1 MMPMPRIPT
10 PRILATAVC
19 LLALTIG
26 AGPAAAQSSDSN
38 VSLNAPGLLVKKPK
52 PGLPEVKAQPQAWP
66 RLDPGAVLCRSE
78 ADLTRLAQRRSGET
92 VDGPV
97 DCQIVRGPTPITIVQ
112 RAAPG
117 RTEVRLND
125 GQSTASAWTD
135 AWLPE
140 KLPTGAKSAASR

>member
-1 MMPMPRIPT
+1 MNPMRRT
-10 PRILATAVC
+10 LTLAVGLVAV
-19 LLALTIG
+19 TIG
-26 AGPAAAQSSDSN
+26 AGPSGAQPSDSN

-78 ADLTRLAQRRSGET
+78 FDLSKLAQRRSGET

-97 DCQIVRGPTPITIVQ
+97 DCQIVRAATPITIVQ

-117 RTEVRLND
+117 RTEVKVTD
-125 GQSTASAWTD
+125 GPSTGSGWTD

-140 KLPTGAKSAASR
+140 KAPKGTTAAAR